1 VLCFVYLLLFP
12 FHVWGMA
19 ALIGIGAIDV
29 TMMARPDDTITTSIT
44 TVVVMVVPA
53 IGPHDDWR
61 EPICD

>member
-1 VLCFVYLLLFP
+1 
-12 FHVWGMA
+12 MA